1 MEPELVEAITAINRV
16 ITTAALE
23 HVISS
28 ISRQVVV
35 MIRTDNTLYIDQRVS
50 IAITIRCRPRL
61 EINGNSRWII

>member
-1 MEPELVEAITAINRV
+1 MVEAIAAVNRV

-28 ISRQVVV
+28 ISRQVIV
-35 MIRTDNTLYIDQRVS
+35 MVRANNTLYIDQRVS
-50 IAITIRCRPRL
+50 ISITIRCRPRL